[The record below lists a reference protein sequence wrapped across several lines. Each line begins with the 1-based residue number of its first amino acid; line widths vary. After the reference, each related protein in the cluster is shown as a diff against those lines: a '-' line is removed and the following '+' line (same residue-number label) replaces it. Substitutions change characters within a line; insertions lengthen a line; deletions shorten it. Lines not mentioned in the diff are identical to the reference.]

1 MKGGELTWDGGG
13 ATLLAALLAAA
24 VVVVGYF
31 VQQGIA
37 RATARGQLYADALR
51 AVNDYLEAQ
60 YLVKRHDGS
69 STVRWDIIRHLSDVQ
84 SRLMYYQSALVQL
97 APTAVAEA
105 YAAYVAAARTEAGEQ
120 MKIGWAAPPIKR
132 DEQVSRVEP
141 VPHPDTDRARNR
153 LVDLMSPRAML
164 AGRGVVGLAIG
175 SVLVPAISI
184 LIVPMVLD
192 GWSEGLALA
201 AQALSFLV
209 FLALGVYL
217 WPMKRARL
225 PAAILVSLAAA
236 MLAGTS
242 LLLYAF

>member
-1 MKGGELTWDGGG
+1 MTGELTWDGGG
-13 ATLLAALLAAA
+13 ATLLAALLAAVI
-24 VVVVGYF
+24 VVAGYF

-60 YLVKRHDGS
+60 YLVKRHDGT

-105 YAAYVAAARTEAGEQ
+105 YAAYISAARTEAGEQ

-132 DEQVSRVEP
+132 DEDVSNVAP
-141 VPHPDTDRARNR
+141 VPHPDTDRARDR
-153 LVDLMSPRAML
+153 LLDLMSPRAML
-164 AGRGVVGLAIG
+164 TGRGVVGLVIG
-175 SVLVPAISI
+175 SGLLPAISL
-184 LIVPMVLD
+184 LIVPMLFD

-201 AQALSFLV
+201 AQTLTLLV

-217 WPMKRARL
+217 WPMKRTRL
-225 PAAILVSLAAA
+225 PAAVLVVLAAA
-236 MLAGTS
+236 TLAGTS
-242 LLLYAF
+242 LLFSAS